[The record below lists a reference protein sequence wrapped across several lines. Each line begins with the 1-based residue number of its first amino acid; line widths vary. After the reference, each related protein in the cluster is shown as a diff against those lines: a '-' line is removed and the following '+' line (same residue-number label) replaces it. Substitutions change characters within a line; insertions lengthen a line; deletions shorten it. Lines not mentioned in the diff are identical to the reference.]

1 MAYETIRFHPGPRVT
16 TIVLDRPPLNII
28 NLQMMDE
35 LNAAWD
41 EIDAMASQV
50 IVISGAGERA
60 FSAGVDVADH
70 LPERIEA
77 MLSKFHRLI
86 RRIFESDRITIA
98 AIQGHTLGG
107 GAELAMVCDFV
118 IAAANT
124 QFGQPEIALG
134 CFPPVA
140 AAYLPR
146 AIGFHRA
153 SRLVLLGE
161 SISADEAERAG
172 IVSKVVAVPE
182 LNACVDDYIDRL
194 LNKSSVAV
202 AFAKRAL
209 REGLEDR
216 FETALDRT
224 EQIYRDG
231 LAQSEDLR
239 EGIRAFL
246 EKRPPNWNN
255 R

>member
-1 MAYETIRFHPGPRVT
+1 MSYRTIEFHPGPRVASV
-16 TIVLDRPPLNII
+16 VLNRPPLNII
-28 NLQMMDE
+28 NLEMMDE

-41 EIDAMASQV
+41 DLDAMGSHV
-50 IVISGAGERA
+50 VVISGAGDRA

-70 LPERIEA
+70 APDRIEA

-98 AIQGHTLGG
+98 AVHGHTLGG

-118 IAAANT
+118 IAADDT
-124 QFGQPEIALG
+124 RIGQPEISLA

-153 SRLVLLGE
+153 TQLVLLGE
-161 SISADEAERAG
+161 PISAHEAEHIG
-172 IVSKVVAVPE
+172 IVSRVVPGSEVNAVI
-182 LNACVDDYIDRL
+182 DDYIDRL
-194 LNKSSVAV
+194 LTKSSAAV
-202 AFAKRAL
+202 ALTKKAL
-209 REGLEDR
+209 REGLEHR
-216 FETALDRT
+216 FETALRHSESIYVNELSRT
-224 EQIYRDG
+224 EDM
-231 LAQSEDLR
+231 R

-246 EKRPPNWNN
+246 EKRPPNWKN